1 MIRVLIVDDH
11 TMVRLGL
18 ERLLESYGDIEVV
31 GSASSGEQ
39 ALELTSTASPQVVL
53 MDMAMPGMDGI
64 DTTRQLVAQHPD
76 VIVIALSTH
85 NDPRQVVGALD
96 AGAHGYLVKDV
107 EPDVLVAGIRSVLDG
122 GAPLSPSVAGHLL
135 RGGWQLEAPA
145 SRLTRRELSIAPHR
159 RRAPQQADRS
169 GARHQREDRQ
179 DTLQPAVPTPRCVGP
194 DSGRGLGRAE
204 SARASQLTPFDDQQ
218 HGVVP
223 SVDGI
228 LVRPHGSLPVDE
240 PPRRPRRAS
249 VRRSAGRHKVT
260 MCAPPDVGRVAAGV
274 GRRS

>member
-31 GSASSGEQ
+31 GSAGSGEQ
-39 ALELTSTASPQVVL
+39 ALQLTSTASPQVVL

-64 DTTRQLVAQHPD
+64 DTTRRLVALHPD

-145 SRLTRRELSIAPHR
+145 SRLTRRELEVLRLI
-159 RRAPQQADRS
+159 
-169 GARHQREDRQ
+169 
-179 DTLQPAVPTPRCVGP
+179 
-194 DSGRGLGRAE
+194 
-204 SARASQLTPFDDQQ
+204 
-218 HGVVP
+218 
-223 SVDGI
+223 VDGHHNKQI
-228 LVRPHGSLPVDE
+228 AAVLGISEKTVKTHCSRLFQRLGVSDRTQAAVWAERNLPEHHG
-240 PPRRPRRAS
+240 
-249 VRRSAGRHKVT
+249 
-260 MCAPPDVGRVAAGV
+260 
-274 GRRS
+274 

>member
-39 ALELTSTASPQVVL
+39 ALQLTSTASPQVVL

-64 DTTRQLVAQHPD
+64 DTTRRLVALHPD
-76 VIVIALSTH
+76 VFVIALSTH

-145 SRLTRRELSIAPHR
+145 SRLTRRELEVLRLI
-159 RRAPQQADRS
+159 
-169 GARHQREDRQ
+169 
-179 DTLQPAVPTPRCVGP
+179 
-194 DSGRGLGRAE
+194 
-204 SARASQLTPFDDQQ
+204 
-218 HGVVP
+218 
-223 SVDGI
+223 VDGHHNKQI
-228 LVRPHGSLPVDE
+228 AAALGISEKTVKTHCSRLFQRLGVSDRTQAAVWAERNLPEHHG
-240 PPRRPRRAS
+240 
-249 VRRSAGRHKVT
+249 
-260 MCAPPDVGRVAAGV
+260 
-274 GRRS
+274 

>member
-39 ALELTSTASPQVVL
+39 ALQLTSTASPQVVL

-64 DTTRQLVAQHPD
+64 EATRQLVALHPD
-76 VIVIALSTH
+76 VIVIALTTH

-145 SRLTRRELSIAPHR
+145 SRLTRRELEVLRLI
-159 RRAPQQADRS
+159 
-169 GARHQREDRQ
+169 
-179 DTLQPAVPTPRCVGP
+179 
-194 DSGRGLGRAE
+194 
-204 SARASQLTPFDDQQ
+204 
-218 HGVVP
+218 
-223 SVDGI
+223 VDGHHNKQI
-228 LVRPHGSLPVDE
+228 AAVLGISEKTVKTHCSRLFQRLGVSDRTQAAVWAERNLPE
-240 PPRRPRRAS
+240 HR
-249 VRRSAGRHKVT
+249 G
-260 MCAPPDVGRVAAGV
+260 
-274 GRRS
+274 